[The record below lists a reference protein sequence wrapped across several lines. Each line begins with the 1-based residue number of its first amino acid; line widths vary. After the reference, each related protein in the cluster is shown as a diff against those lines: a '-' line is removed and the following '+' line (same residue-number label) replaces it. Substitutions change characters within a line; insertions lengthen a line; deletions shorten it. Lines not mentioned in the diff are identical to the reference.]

1 MCSIRA
7 DVAKWGAA
15 TLAHSTSVG
24 SVDGVAGAIPLT
36 SMAVEAGHAPAG
48 CEAGA
53 EGAASAVIAMTSPK
67 MPVMDGPSVVVLA
80 KGFGYAGPKM
90 PDPGPC
96 VDQMP
101 DCASILALM

>member
-15 TLAHSTSVG
+15 TPAHSRSVV
-24 SVDGVAGAIPLT
+24 SDDGAVGAIPLI
-36 SMAVEAGHAPAG
+36 SMAVAAGYAPTGCDAG
-48 CEAGA
+48 T

-80 KGFGYAGPKM
+80 KGFGYPGPKM

-96 VDQMP
+96 VDQ
-101 DCASILALM
+101 SILVLM

>member
-1 MCSIRA
+1 MCLIRA

-15 TLAHSTSVG
+15 THSRSVVG
-24 SVDGVAGAIPLT
+24 DDGAVGAIPLV
-36 SMAVEAGHAPAG
+36 SVAVAAGSASTGCDAG
-48 CEAGA
+48 TAGS
-53 EGAASAVIAMTSPK
+53 ASAVSAMTGPK

-96 VDQMP
+96 VDQ
-101 DCASILALM
+101 SILVLM